1 MAQLLKLINYGTSD
15 LRDNTTATTIT
26 ANNFIKRGVS
36 NDEILLGG
44 GSSSSIN
51 IRGALNG
58 YAYYDNG
65 FKLDLYVNSGEYSSL
80 FNSHDHFGNMMTDV
94 NNNLLYRADL
104 RYKVT
109 VTNFNS
115 SNPDILFSLNY
126 DKYNSNAINAGEIGE
141 ILIDLEDKFV
151 TYSYGVFVITFYGEG
166 HVPENVTLEMRTKNN
181 TSEFTWKSIQ
191 RTTTLHDGVKP
202 KGVNIEKDT
211 QWVFA
216 NYTNYNCNGY
226 RITITA
232 QSSIDV
238 WLTQICFYGQRMSLS
253 QSPLL
258 TKYLDLDIPYL
269 NVTAKSLSI
278 DGGTSSQFLKANG
291 SLDSNSYSLSSH
303 AHYIGTTKVQSS
315 SVTQNLT
322 GIGTISCGG
331 ITCTSI
337 TETSDVRKKENIQN
351 LNIETYAVLDK
362 INTYKYTYKDD
373 TLKTARIGLIAQ
385 EVEEYFPEIVHTQKD
400 GYKTIEYSKLGVLAL
415 DALKTLKHEII
426 KLNNRIKILES
437 KNG

>member
-26 ANNFIKRGVS
+26 ANNFIKKGIS
-36 NDEILLGG
+36 NNEILLGG

-51 IRGALNG
+51 VRGVLNG

-65 FKLDLYVNSGEYSSL
+65 FNIDLYTNSGEYSSV
-80 FNSHDHFGNMMTDV
+80 FNAHDHFGTMMTDV

-109 VTNFNS
+109 VTNFKS

-151 TYSYGVFVITFYGEG
+151 TYSYGAFVITFYGEG

-269 NVTAKSLSI
+269 NVTAKSLS
-278 DGGTSSQFLKANG
+278 
-291 SLDSNSYSLSSH
+291 
-303 AHYIGTTKVQSS
+303 
-315 SVTQNLT
+315 
-322 GIGTISCGG
+322 CGG

-351 LNIETYAVLDK
+351 LNIETYAILDK